1 MLQTRRQED
10 GGLRTHSFPINIQLK
25 LSQSP
30 IIITVID
37 VTVSIKIG

>member
-1 MLQTRRQED
+1 MLQRRRQKD
-10 GGLRTHSFPINIQLK
+10 GGLRTRSFPINNQLK

-37 VTVSIKIG
+37 ITVSIKIG